1 MKTSFSYFPGMFEN
15 TAPAK
20 IIKEKKNLKCTISG
34 CRYLGIRKFEFV
46 AKTKKK
52 RDLPRRIPV
61 MMSKASN
68 GVENLKSSITPT
80 EGGAA
85 GLSSFFSSGLSS

>member
-1 MKTSFSYFPGMFEN
+1 MKTTFSYFPGMFEN

-20 IIKEKKNLKCTISG
+20 IIKKIKNTLSG

-46 AKTKKK
+46 AKTQKK

-80 EGGAA
+80 EGGAP

>member
-1 MKTSFSYFPGMFEN
+1 LKTFIPVSRIFDNEDVIFIFSRNVRKYSASEN
-15 TAPAK
+15 
-20 IIKEKKNLKCTISG
+20 
-34 CRYLGIRKFEFV
+34 YLGIRKFEFV
-46 AKTKKK
+46 AKTQKQ